1 MQRMSGEIDYETV
14 AQYWDA
20 AAEHAA
26 TSAYLAHEQGVP
38 DDCVQYRF
46 RLEASVIGAWSADIG
61 NASALD
67 VGCGAGMW
75 TAYLAR
81 RFERVTGVEQSSP
94 LLDTAAQRTRGLP
107 NIEFIQGGAI
117 EVLGAMDD
125 GFDLAFVGSLMMYLN
140 RADAVDLL
148 RAIRRRL
155 EPRGVVI
162 ARETT
167 IARGVQVLS
176 GDYPVAYRSIAEY
189 RAIAREAGYEVA
201 EVRVNAGYEA
211 MEIAVEFVRL
221 LRRLPLPPTRE
232 AGADRHGC
240 VARPTLHRAR
250 ESPLRARVAS
260 SSRSDVAPSEQPLL
274 PPGARAGTSLTARQ
288 RRSS

>member
-221 LRRLPLPPTRE
+221 LRRLPFLRRVRLELIGT
-232 AGADRHGC
+232 A
-240 VARPTLHRAR
+240 VWRA
-250 ESPLRARVAS
+250 LRFT
-260 SSRSDVAPSEQPLL
+260 APVSLRFAPALLRRLGVTWPRLSNHFFRLAPEQGP
-274 PPGARAGTSLTARQ
+274 A
-288 RRSS
+288 